1 MAPALLFS
9 CDYIYVKLYFHCF
22 ISRKYA
28 FTDFLQNRC
37 LWKFR
42 KIYRKTSVTD
52 SLDSA
57 TDVCLRIFK
66 VFSNTSE
73 RLHLISIQSSYCF
86 KTFLFQNRSIF
97 VFNISSYFRVYKHL
111 WSLGP
116 LGPHT
121 FFTLNGYYW
130 GKNYTCIKKVHDIYF
145 VKHIKHFAKRSRVL
159 NMLGFWIYLW
169 FWIC

>member
-1 MAPALLFS
+1 MAPTLLFS

-57 TDVCLRIFK
+57 TDVFLRIFK

-86 KTFLFQNRSIF
+86 KTFLFHSRSIF
-97 VFNISSYFRVYKHL
+97 VLILPAILGYINIYGPSAPLAPILFLHRITTIRVKITPAL
-111 WSLGP
+111 
-116 LGPHT
+116 
-121 FFTLNGYYW
+121 
-130 GKNYTCIKKVHDIYF
+130 KKFMIF
-145 VKHIKHFAKRSRVL
+145 IS
-159 NMLGFWIYLW
+159 
-169 FWIC
+169 